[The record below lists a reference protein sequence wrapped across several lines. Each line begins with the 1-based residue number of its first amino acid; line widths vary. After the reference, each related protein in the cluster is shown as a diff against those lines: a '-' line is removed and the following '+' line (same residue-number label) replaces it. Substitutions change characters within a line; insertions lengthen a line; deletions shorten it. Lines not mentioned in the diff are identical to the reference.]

1 MRLKAKPEIERAP
14 HASVDLGEIDLS
26 AIVKRS
32 AQALKRNRP
41 TAGAQAP
48 ERVTPVKRANAQVQT
63 DGLRERNS
71 DRPRTAGRK
80 STLAPAAQ
88 SSAELAYAKG
98 LAQAAGRELSAK
110 KLSQKLRELG
120 FDPMAIEL
128 AMARLQQDRVIDD
141 SRFAEVKTRALLR
154 RGKGRRAISVEL
166 HEHAISAELIRET
179 LNSIEAD
186 WCELAAQARMKRF
199 GGDLPLD
206 AKEYGRQSRFLL
218 QRGYDAGTIRKVLQ
232 KQRD

>member
-1 MRLKAKPEIERAP
+1 MRLKAKPEVEQVP
-14 HASVDLGEIDLS
+14 QASVDLGEIDLS

-41 TAGAQAP
+41 TAGAQTP
-48 ERVTPVKRANAQVQT
+48 ERVTPVKLSNAQLQT
-63 DGLRERNS
+63 DGLRERNA
-71 DRPRTAGRK
+71 DRPRTAGKK

-110 KLSQKLRELG
+110 KLSQKLRDLG

-128 AMARLQQDRVIDD
+128 AMSRLQQDRVIDD

-154 RGKGRRAISVEL
+154 RGKGRRAISAEL
-166 HEHAISAELIRET
+166 NQHAIGAELIQET
-179 LNSIEAD
+179 LNGMEAD
-186 WCELAAQARMKRF
+186 WYELAAQARLKRF
-199 GGDLPLD
+199 GNDLPAD
-206 AKEYGRQSRFLL
+206 AREYGRQSRFLL
-218 QRGYDAGTIRKVLQ
+218 QRGYDAGTIRKVL
-232 KQRD
+232 KKPRD